1 MGHPARLVASLAI
14 AVAIPACG
22 DGEEELPPLTD
33 ATWLACPY
41 PGDLPFRLETRHFAV
56 AANADTAAANPR
68 TKDES
73 SDAIGNPGG
82 LVGNTY
88 LLETETLVDGG
99 GTSSYRGLKARTG
112 VNDGLFGLPLAG
124 EAVSLWTYDT
134 TAAAWISLGG
144 TTTGDDGGYQVNVA
158 AFAGARGQ
166 PIYAMLEGD
175 GSCAVHYDTVEPPG
189 TKVVITD
196 VDGTLTT
203 EDGELIKELQDG
215 TYVAAMKG
223 AADRLL
229 ETWAAK
235 GYVIVYITARP
246 HLFRAETRAWL
257 SGKGMPAGAVITAK
271 EIGDASAYKTLW
283 LERMKTELGWDIVAA
298 YGNADT
304 DISAYANAG
313 IPKAQT
319 FIIWPRAGTDETV
332 AIPNDDYSAHIASY
346 VEMQP
351 DAGN

>member
-1 MGHPARLVASLAI
+1 VGRSTYLVVSALLLVA
-14 AVAIPACG
+14 C

-33 ATWLACPY
+33 ATWLQCPY

-68 TKDES
+68 SKDES

-88 LLETETLVDGG
+88 LLETEMLTTGG
-99 GTSSYRGLKARTG
+99 GAYRGVKARTG
-112 VNDGLFGLPLAG
+112 INDGLFGLPLAG

-134 TAAAWISLGG
+134 NAAAWTTLGRA
-144 TTTGDDGGYQVNVA
+144 TTGDDGGYQIDVA
-158 AFAGARGQ
+158 GFAGARGQ

-175 GSCAVHYDTVEPPG
+175 GSCAEHYDAMEPAG
-189 TKVVITD
+189 TKVIITD

-203 EDGELIKELQDG
+203 DDAELIHELQDG

-229 ETWAAK
+229 QTWATK

-257 SGKGMPAGAVITAK
+257 GGHGMPAGAVITAK
-271 EIGDASAYKTLW
+271 EIGDTSAYKTLW

-313 IPKAQT
+313 IPKAAT
-319 FIIWPRAGTDETV
+319 FIIGPLAGMDGTV